1 MELIKQYTKLVT
13 RILIG
18 LLAVIL
24 AISLVEFIVLVV
36 RVALTHQAAFNFN
49 GPLDSGS
56 LFISEVQGLIAA
68 ILLLTILIELIHAL
82 KKDLTLVSHNYVIVI
97 TEIALIAIVR
107 HLLVL
112 DVAHMDGLT
121 IIGLSALVLVLG
133 LFYLMATKRM
143 PGFFRKR
150 QEPDQ
155 SISSEEDEKSS
166 PET

>member
-1 MELIKQYTKLVT
+1 MELIKPYTKLVT

-24 AISLVEFIVLVV
+24 AISLVEFVVLVV
-36 RVALTHQAAFNFN
+36 RVVLTHQAAFNFS
-49 GPLDSGS
+49 GPLDTGS

-133 LFYLMATKRM
+133 LFYLTATKKL

-150 QEPDQ
+150 QESGQ
-155 SISSEEDEKSS
+155 SGPPEDDGEST
-166 PET
+166 PEQ